1 MVKRCPKC
9 WHLLPMKRIHTNSTL
24 RYVRAAHR
32 PWCSAVEM
40 LPLCLCF
47 YWHLQWSATTVVI
60 VFLPKGVRN
69 QRHKTKRKKYFAL
82 FCSTDKRAFLCTCCS
97 TEASVMPATHAQ
109 ETCTRNS
116 CKSSCKRNLVS
127 VNLVQVFF
135 WYKLLVHWA
144 QLYSSTETVW
154 HVTQTVQCDWLAS
167 CCCARNCDEL
177 ETNCSCKFLVQVFFC
192 ASFWYKFFEHCR
204 HMSGWVSP
212 YETDCVCWCDWLFA
226 ADWQVSGSVA
236 EDNEVGQHSSLWCR
250 LPGLSGVEEQ
260 SCIYSLPFVTDAT
273 RQNGRGSPRRKPA
286 VSQSWIHSHGF
297 LVVQNL
303 LLIGSHVSP
312 VLTADS

>member
-82 FCSTDKRAFLCTCCS
+82 FCSTDRRAFLCTCCS

-177 ETNCSCKFLVQVFFC
+177 ETNCSCKFLVQVFF
-192 ASFWYKFFEHCR
+192 
-204 HMSGWVSP
+204 
-212 YETDCVCWCDWLFA
+212 L
-226 ADWQVSGSVA
+226 
-236 EDNEVGQHSSLWCR
+236 
-250 LPGLSGVEEQ
+250 
-260 SCIYSLPFVTDAT
+260 
-273 RQNGRGSPRRKPA
+273 RK
-286 VSQSWIHSHGF
+286 F
-297 LVVQNL
+297 LVQVFWALPSYEWLSLTIWNWL
-303 LLIGSHVSP
+303 RVLVWLAVCSWLTSIG
-312 VLTADS
+312 LCGRR